1 VLLLVMIA
9 NLGIYAAMAA
19 ATGAFT
25 WDARDLLAWGGD
37 LGALSLHGQPWRLLT
52 GTYLHA
58 SPQHIFGNLVLLGIT
73 GAYVEPRVG
82 SWTSLAVYTLCGL
95 TGSVMSAWGHPEV
108 VGVGA
113 SGAIAGLLGLIVAFH
128 LSGRHPE
135 VSGRWIAQTVGINAL
150 YSLAP
155 DVDWLAHL
163 GGFLAG
169 LACGGTLLAYRPQ

>member
-1 VLLLVMIA
+1 MIA

-19 ATGAFT
+19 ATGAFSL
-25 WDARDLLAWGGD
+25 DADELLAWGGG

-52 GTYLHA
+52 ATYLHA
-58 SPQHIFGNLVLLGIT
+58 GPQHIFGNLALLGIT
-73 GAYVEPRVG
+73 GAYVEPRIG
-82 SWTSLAVYTLCGL
+82 AWTSLAAYTVCGL
-95 TGSVMSAWGHPEV
+95 AASALSAWGHPEV

-113 SGAIAGLLGLIVAFH
+113 SGAIAGLLGLIVVFY

-135 VSGRWIAQTVGINAL
+135 VGGHWTAQTVGINAL

-169 LACGGTLLAYRPQ
+169 IACGSALLASRAR